1 MFGIS
6 FPEMMLVGFVAL
18 LVLGPERLPRAAR
31 MVGLWVRRM
40 RAYWFSMQAQLEQEL
55 AAEDLR
61 KALRE
66 AQDSLDDMK
75 SKLNT
80 PLQAPADSASPQ
92 KPDDNA

>member
-1 MFGIS
+1 MLLIGI
-6 FPEMMLVGFVAL
+6 VAL
-18 LVLGPERLPRAAR
+18 VVLGPERLPRAAR

-66 AQDSLDDMK
+66 AQDSLDEVK
-75 SKLNT
+75 SQLKTT
-80 PLQAPADSASPQ
+80 PPVTPSEARDEPRD
-92 KPDDNA
+92 